1 MKEEEALEKVKK
13 LVAELDE
20 GGYQLK
26 VVQDIRIVKKPELKL
41 DGNKP
46 KPAEESKPQEEPKPE
61 Q

>member
-41 DGNKP
+41 DGSKP
-46 KPAEESKPQEEPKPE
+46 KAEEPKPE

>member
-46 KPAEESKPQEEPKPE
+46 KAAEESKPQEEPKPE